1 MDSEETK
8 ELSEFKFPPKRF
20 YKDRDWAHEHLNDL
34 AKEYPDL
41 WVAIYKK
48 KVVAS
53 GKNLAEVK
61 RVGEQKAKKERCFY
75 LLAQVHWY

>member
-1 MDSEETK
+1 MDFKETK
-8 ELSEFKFPPKRF
+8 ELSEFTFPPKRF
-20 YKDRDWAHEHLNDL
+20 YKDRDWAHKHLNDL
-34 AKEYPDL
+34 AREYPDL

-61 RVGEQKAKKERCFY
+61 KMGEQKTKKEQCFY